1 LERRARAGALIQID
15 THVVIWLAERR
26 LASLSAAAVRLVERE
41 TLEISPMVLMELE
54 TLHESGKLKNNPDRL
69 VEVVIRDFGLGRSA
83 AAFADVIASARTF
96 AWTRDPFDRLIV
108 ANAMADSVGL
118 LTADETI
125 LANFKD
131 AVW

>member
-1 LERRARAGALIQID
+1 MLFELRRIAADATTILARLSEQIGLTVCD
-15 THVVIWLAERR
+15 TPLPRVVDA
-26 LASLSAAAVRLVERE
+26 
-41 TLEISPMVLMELE
+41 
-54 TLHESGKLKNNPDRL
+54 
-69 VEVVIRDFGLGRSA
+69 
-83 AAFADVIASARTF
+83 ARTF

-108 ANAMADSVGL
+108 ANAIADGARL

>member
-1 LERRARAGALIQID
+1 
-15 THVVIWLAERR
+15 
-26 LASLSAAAVRLVERE
+26 
-41 TLEISPMVLMELE
+41 MELE
-54 TLHESGKLKNNPDRL
+54 TLRESGRLKNDPDRL
-69 VEVVIRDFGLGRSA
+69 VGVVKRDFGLGWSA
-83 AAFADVIASARTF
+83 ATFADVIASARTF

-108 ANAMADSVGL
+108 ANAMAEGARL

>member
-1 LERRARAGALIQID
+1 M
-15 THVVIWLAERR
+15 
-26 LASLSAAAVRLVERE
+26 AVL
-41 TLEISPMVLMELE
+41 ELE
-54 TLHESGKLKNNPDRL
+54 VLFELRRIANDSAEIVAGLGSQ
-69 VEVVIRDFGLGRSA
+69 FGLTVASA
-83 AAFADVIASARTF
+83 PFIRIVEAARTF

-108 ANAMADSVGL
+108 ANAMADGARL

>member
-1 LERRARAGALIQID
+1 MIQID

-26 LASLSAAAVRLVERE
+26 ESQLSPLARRLVERE
-41 TLEISPMVLMELE
+41 SLEISPMVVMELE
-54 TLHESGKLKNNPDRL
+54 TLRERGRL
-69 VEVVIRDFGLGRSA
+69 RNEPARLIAVVTRDFGLTQSEVRFDA
-83 AAFADVIASARTF
+83 LIDAARTF

-108 ANAMADSVGL
+108 ANAIADDTRL
-118 LTADETI
+118 ITADEII